1 MRNEGGYI
9 GRCVDALQRQ
19 QYPTARLEIVLA
31 DGASTDDT
39 LAVVRSRLPGAC
51 VPMRVIENPG
61 ATAARGLNAGVKAA
75 AGHVIIILGAHS
87 EPAPDFVGTSV
98 DALWRSEADCAGGR
112 IESVAHGTAGEAIA
126 LAMSSPFGVGD
137 ARFRTSDTPGFVDTV
152 AFGAYRREVFD
163 RIGLF
168 DETLDR
174 NVDDEFNYRL
184 RAAGGTIYLDPRIR
198 CRYYTRQTYRDLFRQ
213 YRHYGEWKVVVAQR
227 YPLQMRP
234 RHFVPSALV
243 GAVAASAA
251 LAAVGAR
258 RPLVGLTSAYIAAS
272 AAAAALAA
280 TKAGKARL
288 APAMMPAFACLHA
301 GYGIGMWQG
310 LWRFSLRPTLGRT
323 RIPWS
328 RAAEH
333 ERVVDG

>member
-1 MRNEGGYI
+1 M
-9 GRCVDALQRQ
+9 
-19 QYPTARLEIVLA
+19 
-31 DGASTDDT
+31 
-39 LAVVRSRLPGAC
+39 
-51 VPMRVIENPG
+51 
-61 ATAARGLNAGVKAA
+61 
-75 AGHVIIILGAHS
+75 
-87 EPAPDFVGTSV
+87 
-98 DALWRSEADCAGGR
+98 
-112 IESVAHGTAGEAIA
+112 
-126 LAMSSPFGVGD
+126 
-137 ARFRTSDTPGFVDTV
+137 
-152 AFGAYRREVFD
+152 
-163 RIGLF
+163 
-168 DETLDR
+168 
-174 NVDDEFNYRL
+174 
-184 RAAGGTIYLDPRIR
+184 
-198 CRYYTRQTYRDLFRQ
+198 
-213 YRHYGEWKVVVAQR
+213 
-227 YPLQMRP
+227 
-234 RHFVPSALV
+234 PSALV

-288 APAMMPAFACLHA
+288 TPAMLPAFACLHA